1 VSVQWVAVVAGALTI
16 VGMFELLRRQ
26 HVKEKYVV
34 LWVFAAFAIAVL
46 ALFPRLL
53 DVVASALNIASGPNL
68 LFLIVLIVLGL
79 VCVHLSVA
87 VSRLEEQ
94 NRTLAEEIGLLRFA
108 LTKSDEPRPKIS

>member
-1 VSVQWVAVVAGALTI
+1 VSVQWVAVVAGAVTI
-16 VGMFELLRRQ
+16 IGMFELLRRQ
-26 HVKEKYVV
+26 HVKEKYAV
-34 LWVFAAFAIAVL
+34 LWVLAAVAIAVL

-53 DVVASALNIASGPNL
+53 DVVADALNIANGPNL

-94 NRTLAEEIGLLRFA
+94 NRTLAEEIGLLAFRS
-108 LTKSDEPRPKIS
+108 TSEDREHPRQ

>member
-1 VSVQWVAVVAGALTI
+1 VSVQWVAVVAGAVTI

-26 HVKEKYVV
+26 HVKEKYAV
-34 LWVFAAFAIAVL
+34 LWVLAALAIAVL

-53 DVVASALNIASGPNL
+53 DVVADALNIASGPNL

-94 NRTLAEEIGLLRFA
+94 NRTLAEEIGLLRFGVA
-108 LTKSDEPRPKIS
+108 QVEKVRERE

>member
-1 VSVQWVAVVAGALTI
+1 MTVQWIAVVAGAITI

-26 HVKEKYVV
+26 HVKEKYAA
-34 LWVFAAFAIAVL
+34 LWFLSGIAIAVL
-46 ALFPRLL
+46 ALFPGLL
-53 DVVASALNIASGPNL
+53 DNVAELLHVASGPNL
-68 LFLIVLIVLGL
+68 LFLIVLIAMGL

-108 LTKSDEPRPKIS
+108 VAKDGQSHEGR

>member
-1 VSVQWVAVVAGALTI
+1 VRVQWVAVVAGAVTI
-16 VGMFELLRRQ
+16 IGMFELLRRQ
-26 HVKEKYVV
+26 HVKEKYAV
-34 LWVFAAFAIAVL
+34 LWVLAALGIAVL

-53 DVVASALNIASGPNL
+53 DVVADALHIASGPNL

-94 NRTLAEEIGLLRFA
+94 NRTLAEEIGLLGFG
-108 LTKSDEPRPKIS
+108 LSSSDEKHKSP

>member
-1 VSVQWVAVVAGALTI
+1 MTVQWVAVVAGAVTI

-26 HVKEKYVV
+26 HVKEKYAV
-34 LWVFAAFAIAVL
+34 LWVLAAVAIAVL

-53 DVVASALNIASGPNL
+53 DVVADALNIASGPNL

-87 VSRLEEQ
+87 VSRLEEH
-94 NRTLAEEIGLLRFA
+94 NRTLAEEIGLLRFG
-108 LTKSDEPRPKIS
+108 LTKSEKVREPE